1 MTETKADVLA
11 KMHSS
16 YDEMN
21 TVVEAIPPDRLTE
34 VGVTEEWSAR
44 DLLAHL
50 AGYERYVAAAIFGD
64 LTGVP
69 PTNQDFYGR
78 DVAPTEAE
86 EATDDTTNA
95 WVVDHARTLP
105 VEDVLAEF
113 RWAHNRLVEAVEG
126 CEEADLTDPNRFPSM
141 KGKTLLAVL
150 PDQCWGHHGEHLPQL
165 ARMRSQ
171 DIEQSADERGS

>member
-1 MTETKADVLA
+1 MMSTKADVLA
-11 KMHSS
+11 QMGTSF
-16 YDEMN
+16 DEM
-21 TVVEAIPPDRLTE
+21 TAVVDAIPPDRLTE

-44 DLLAHL
+44 DMLAHF

-86 EATDDTTNA
+86 EATDDSSNA
-95 WVVDHARTLP
+95 WVVTHARTLP

-113 RWAHNRLVEAVEG
+113 RWAHNRLVEA
-126 CEEADLTDPNRFPSM
+126 A
-141 KGKTLLAVL
+141 
-150 PDQCWGHHGEHLPQL
+150 
-165 ARMRSQ
+165 
-171 DIEQSADERGS
+171 